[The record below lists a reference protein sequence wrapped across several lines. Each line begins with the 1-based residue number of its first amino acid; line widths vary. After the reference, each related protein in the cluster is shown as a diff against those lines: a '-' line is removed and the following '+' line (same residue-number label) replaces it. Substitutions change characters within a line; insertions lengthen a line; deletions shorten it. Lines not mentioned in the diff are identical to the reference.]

1 MKGAANFFLFRALG
15 ALRALRTI
23 GTIGTIVLTSKN
35 LISNF

>member
-23 GTIGTIVLTSKN
+23 GTIGTIVLTSLNYK
-35 LISNF
+35 IP